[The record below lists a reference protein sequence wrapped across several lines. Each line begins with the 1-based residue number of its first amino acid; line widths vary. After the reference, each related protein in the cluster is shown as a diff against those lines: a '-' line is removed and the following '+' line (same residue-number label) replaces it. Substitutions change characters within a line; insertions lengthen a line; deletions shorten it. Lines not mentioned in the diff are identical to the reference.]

1 MSTTIQAGTW
11 SVEPTGS
18 TAAFSVRNMIFK
30 TVQGR
35 FPIESAEVS
44 VDADGVPRSVT
55 ATLDAAGFSTDH
67 PKRDRHVRGKDFL
80 HTDAHP
86 HLTFRSTAVVSQE
99 PGTWLV
105 KGRLTLREVTS
116 EVHLT
121 VRAEQ
126 NGDDTAEV
134 VATTLLDRRAAGVGY
149 GPSFLVG
156 RKVAVELDLKLHR
169 ISEHAA

>member
-1 MSTTIQAGTW
+1 MSYSIQAGTW

-67 PKRDRHVRGKDFL
+67 PKRDTHVRGKDFL

-86 HLTFRSTAVVSQE
+86 HLTFRSTAVVAQE

-156 RKVAVELDLKLHR
+156 RKVAVELDLKRHR
-169 ISEHAA
+169 AAEYAA

>member
-1 MSTTIQAGTW
+1 MSHSIQAGTW

-35 FPIESAEVS
+35 FPIESAEIS

-67 PKRDRHVRGKDFL
+67 PKRDTHVRGKDFL

-86 HLTFRSTAVVSQE
+86 HLTFRSTAVVPQE

-126 NGDDTAEV
+126 NGHDTAEV
-134 VATTLLDRRAAGVGY
+134 VATTLLDRRAAGIGY

-156 RKVAVELDLKLHR
+156 RKVTVELDLKLHR
-169 ISEHAA
+169 TSEHAA

>member
-1 MSTTIQAGTW
+1 MSHSIQAGTW
-11 SVEPTGS
+11 SVQPTGS
-18 TAAFSVRNMIFK
+18 TATFSVRNMIFR

-67 PKRDRHVRGKDFL
+67 PKRDTHVRGKDFL

-86 HLTFRSTAVVSQE
+86 HLTFRSTAVEPQG

-105 KGRLTLREVTS
+105 KGQLTLREVTS

-126 NGDDTAEV
+126 DGDDTAEV
-134 VATTLLDRRAAGVGY
+134 ATDRRSSSAGRW
-149 GPSFLVG
+149 PWNST
-156 RKVAVELDLKLHR
+156 
-169 ISEHAA
+169 

>member
-1 MSTTIQAGTW
+1 MTNAIQAGTW

-18 TAAFSVRNMIFK
+18 TAAFTVRNMIFRS
-30 TVQGR
+30 VQGR

-44 VDADGVPRSVT
+44 VDADGVPQTVT

-67 PKRDRHVRGKDFL
+67 PKRDAHVRGKDFL

-86 HLTFRSTAVVSQE
+86 RLTFRSTAVVPQE

-105 KGRLTLREVTS
+105 QGRLTLRGVTS
-116 EVHLT
+116 DVHLT
-121 VRAEQ
+121 VRVEQ
-126 NGDDTAEV
+126 DGDDTAEV
-134 VATTLLDRRAAGVGY
+134 IATTLLDRRAAGVGY

-156 RKVAVELDLKLHR
+156 REVAVQLDLRLR
-169 ISEHAA
+169 RTPERSV

>member
-1 MSTTIQAGTW
+1 MSHSIQAGTW
-11 SVEPTGS
+11 SVEPSKS

-30 TVQGR
+30 TVHGR
-35 FPIESAEVS
+35 FPILSAKVL
-44 VDADGVPRSVT
+44 VDADGAPSTVT

-67 PKRDRHVRGKDFL
+67 PKRDTHIRSEDFL
-80 HTDAHP
+80 HADAHP
-86 HLTFRSTAVVSQE
+86 HLTFRSTTVVPQG

-116 EVHLT
+116 EIHLT

-126 NGDDTAEV
+126 DDDQTARV
-134 VATTLLDRRAAGVGY
+134 LATTLLDRRVAGVRY

-156 RKVAVELDLKLHR
+156 RKVAVRLDLTLHR
-169 ISEHAA
+169 SPEHAA